1 MIHVGESWNHH
12 PISTLFFLTA
22 VVSCKVTRKKNLWGR
37 RVGKYITL
45 TYYKKQLI
53 SNFWMIIKMFLA
65 FFFSRKK
72 EDTKGSTNGQ
82 TCGDKTTSC
91 WNRKEKSTGFGT
103 NCLSIRNEEKKIKQ
117 MMNEY
122 LSLFKTSLQLALLFD

>member
-1 MIHVGESWNHH
+1 MHI
-12 PISTLFFLTA
+12 
-22 VVSCKVTRKKNLWGR
+22 
-37 RVGKYITL
+37 
-45 TYYKKQLI
+45 
-53 SNFWMIIKMFLA
+53 
-65 FFFSRKK
+65 FFSRKK

-82 TCGDKTTSC
+82 TCGDKTS
-91 WNRKEKSTGFGT
+91 RVEIEKKSTGFGT